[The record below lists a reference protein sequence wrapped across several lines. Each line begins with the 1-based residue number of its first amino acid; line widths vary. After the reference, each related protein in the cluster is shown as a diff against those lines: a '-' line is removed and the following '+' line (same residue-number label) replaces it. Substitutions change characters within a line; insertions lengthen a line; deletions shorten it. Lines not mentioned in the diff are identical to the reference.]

1 VVRIRKVTLNGDERA
16 RATSRAK
23 KANQTS

>member
-1 VVRIRKVTLNGDERA
+1 VRIRKVTLDGAERA

-23 KANQTS
+23 KNNQS